1 MNKLTS
7 PKFPTQFRFSAVV
20 SQMVVGLFCLSS
32 PLVVASATW
41 AQQSSELPQTNSP
54 NVSVSVPLQG
64 NNSQPSVNVTPGGDV
79 SPAIP
84 ALIQVLQ
91 GKQPQAGFDAASAIP
106 VLIQGL
112 QGNNPQLRA
121 DATSA
126 IPEIIQAMQ
135 GQSPQVQAQVQPNA
149 QPQVQAQVQPNA
161 QPQAQS
167 VATDASRCA
176 GANTASVVPGLVQ
189 ALQNQDGLVRFFAAA
204 ALGCI
209 GEQAKGAVPTLISSL
224 TDPDQ
229 SVRLVAAFA
238 LDKIGVGLQQAAKT
252 LSTGELNQL
261 ISSFDSALKIVSD
274 PLLKFPQDA
283 VNSLFNP
290 LQILQ
295 QEQGQRR

>member
-1 MNKLTS
+1 MNKSTNQ
-7 PKFPTQFRFSAVV
+7 KFPTQFRFSAVV

-32 PLVVASATW
+32 PLVFASASW
-41 AQQSSELPQTNSP
+41 AQQSSELTQTNSP
-54 NVSVSVPLQG
+54 NISVSVPLQG
-64 NNSQPSVNVTPGGDV
+64 NNSQPSINIAPGGHV

-91 GKQPQAGFDAASAIP
+91 GKQPQVGFDAASAIP

-112 QGNNPQLRA
+112 QTNNPQLRA

-126 IPEIIQAMQ
+126 IPGIIQAMQ
-135 GQSPQVQAQVQPNA
+135 GQSSQIQPQVQQPNA
-149 QPQVQAQVQPNA
+149 QPQDQP
-161 QPQAQS
+161 
-167 VATDASRCA
+167 VATNTGRCD

-274 PLLKFPQDA
+274 PLLKFPQDV

-290 LQILQ
+290 LQVLQ

>member
-64 NNSQPSVNVTPGGDV
+64 NNSQPSVNVTPSGNL

-126 IPEIIQAMQ
+126 IPGIIQAMQ
-135 GQSPQVQAQVQPNA
+135 GQSPQVQ
-149 QPQVQAQVQPNA
+149 PNA

-167 VATDASRCA
+167 LATDAGRCA
-176 GANTASVVPGLVQ
+176 GSNTASVVPGLVQ

-204 ALGCI
+204 VLGCI